1 MQEIIDEIIKRE
13 EELRLA
19 MIKSDV
25 EKLDELI
32 DESLVFVAPN
42 GAVITK
48 DMDLEGHKSGIQK
61 ITELLPSEQTMQ
73 LHDDCVVVTVKM
85 DLTGTYNDTS
95 ISGQYRYIR
104 VWSKFSDTWK
114 VIAGSVV
121 QILG

>member
-48 DMDLEGHKSGIQK
+48 EMDLGGHKSRIQK

-73 LHDDCVVVTVKM
+73 LHDDCIVVTVKM
-85 DLTGTYNDTS
+85 DLTGTYNDIS
-95 ISGQYRYIR
+95 ISGKYRYIR
-104 VWSKFSDTWK
+104 VWSKFNDTWK
-114 VIAGSVV
+114 VIAGSVT
-121 QILG
+121 QII

>member
-25 EKLDELI
+25 EKLDDLI
-32 DESLVFVAPN
+32 DESLVFIAPN
-42 GAVITK
+42 GAVVTK
-48 DMDLEGHKSGIQK
+48 EMDLEGHKSRIQK

-95 ISGQYRYIR
+95 ISGKYRYIR
-104 VWSKFSDTWK
+104 IWSKFNDTWK
-114 VIAGSVV
+114 VIAGSVT
-121 QILG
+121 QII